1 MTSIVKALVPG
12 GKATPGPPLGPSLGP
27 LGINIKSVIDKINE
41 ETKEYNG
48 MQVPVSII
56 VNDDKSFT
64 IEIGVPPTSAL
75 LMKEIG
81 IEKGSGKPNTEK
93 VGDISIE
100 KIIKIAKM
108 KKDVLLSYEL
118 KKCIKEIAGTAI
130 TIGITIENL
139 NPKDFQ
145 KNVDSGVYDNIIY
158 NN

>member
-1 MTSIVKALVPG
+1 MTSIVKALIPG

-64 IEIGVPPTSAL
+64 IEVGVPPTSAL

-108 KKDVLLSYEL
+108 KKDV
-118 KKCIKEIAGTAI
+118 
-130 TIGITIENL
+130 
-139 NPKDFQ
+139 
-145 KNVDSGVYDNIIY
+145 
-158 NN
+158 

>member
-64 IEIGVPPTSAL
+64 IEVGVPPTSAL

>member
-64 IEIGVPPTSAL
+64 IEVGVPPTSAL

-108 KKDVLLSYEL
+108 KKDVLLSYEQ

>member
-64 IEIGVPPTSAL
+64 IEVGVPPTSAL

-81 IEKGSGKPNTEK
+81 IEKGSGKTNTEK

>member
-1 MTSIVKALVPG
+1 MTSIVKALIPG

-64 IEIGVPPTSAL
+64 IEVGVPPTSAL

-145 KNVDSGVYDNIIY
+145 KNIDSGVYDNIIY

>member
-1 MTSIVKALVPG
+1 MTSIVKALIPG

-64 IEIGVPPTSAL
+64 IEVGVPPTSAL

-130 TIGITIENL
+130 TLGITIENL

-145 KNVDSGVYDNIIY
+145 KNIDSGVYDNIIY

>member
-1 MTSIVKALVPG
+1 MTSIVKALIPG

-64 IEIGVPPTSAL
+64 IEVGVPPTSAL